1 MSWKTLVL
9 TYRRET
15 SAIIRKKVSDQL
27 DIIENSEHEQEN
39 NQKQRLKE
47 LRRILLTFPRW
58 LPNIPKTQLMPEL
71 LEEERAWFVNKEK
84 IYELLIDYK
93 YVDFNAARNN
103 DKITKVKEGRD
114 RF

>member
-1 MSWKTLVL
+1 
-9 TYRRET
+9 
-15 SAIIRKKVSDQL
+15 
-27 DIIENSEHEQEN
+27 
-39 NQKQRLKE
+39 
-47 LRRILLTFPRW
+47 
-58 LPNIPKTQLMPEL
+58 MPEL

-103 DKITKVKEGRD
+103 DKIAKVKEGRD